1 MLPQYKRKV
10 YNRLKDESMRIALL
24 FKDKAYKVA
33 SDQASMAF
41 FNKVTADYYRYALE
55 GQQLLLEDKK

>member
-1 MLPQYKRKV
+1 
-10 YNRLKDESMRIALL
+10 MRIAIL